1 MDTSV
6 NPPGHP
12 GLEPR
17 WTSSAKAGVGTA
29 TDPESRVLLSISHG
43 ILDEI
48 YHPFLDHATTRDF
61 RFIVTDGAIFLAEEK
76 RHTKHEICPLAQGVP
91 GYRLTNTCEQGR
103 LSKNRKL
110 PAHSESFVG
119 EGGGE

>member
-61 RFIVTDGAIFLAEEK
+61 GFIVTDDAIFSRRKSGIRNTRFVRSRKA
-76 RHTKHEICPLAQGVP
+76 CPAI
-91 GYRLTNTCEQGR
+91 
-103 LSKNRKL
+103 
-110 PAHSESFVG
+110 A
-119 EGGGE
+119 